1 MTFKPFLITIV
12 CTVMLNC
19 VRAQTVA
26 TSDKGP
32 DHNIPTRYTPALRI
46 GAGLTPN
53 LYGEAGISFHRY
65 RYQFLKS
72 TSSAFYAALEVMPTY
87 YFDRGFLLMSPKVGY
102 EVSAYGLGGAVEAKY
117 QSDGKNKDFVITPR
131 AGFSVMGLANLM
143 YGYNISF
150 NEYPFPGVGRN
161 QFSLIFNL
169 YRKPWHSGALVN

>member
-1 MTFKPFLITIV
+1 MTFKPFLLAIL
-12 CTVMLNC
+12 CTVTLQY
-19 VRAQTVA
+19 VHAQTPASSNIAPERNA
-26 TSDKGP
+26 T
-32 DHNIPTRYTPALRI
+32 TTYTPALRI

-53 LYGEAGISFHRY
+53 LYGEAGISLHRY
-65 RYQFLKS
+65 HYQFLKS

-102 EVSAYGLGGAVEAKY
+102 EVSVYGLGGAVEAKY

-131 AGFSVMGLANLM
+131 VGFSLMGLVNLM

-161 QFSLIFNL
+161 QFSLMFNI
-169 YRKPWHSGALVN
+169 YRKPWRSGALVN